1 MAHVELFHI
10 AKRYENGF
18 EAVSEVTLFIERG
31 EFIVLVGPSG
41 CGKTTT
47 LRMIAGLESISSGE
61 LRMAGKRVNEVP
73 PRERDVAM
81 VFQSYAL
88 YPHMTVRE
96 NMAFGLQLRKVPE
109 PEIRK
114 RVDAAAQSLGLT
126 ELLDRRPK
134 EMSGGQRQRV
144 AMGRAIVRQA
154 GIFLFDEPLSNL
166 DAKLR
171 GQMRIE
177 VSRLHRAQGATSI
190 YVTHDQVEA
199 MTLADRI
206 VLMKQGRVQQIGAPL
221 DLYDRPV
228 NLFVATFLG
237 SPPMNILSAERVGEQ
252 LVGEGFRLAARA
264 GLQTPAASVRLGVRP
279 EHLVVETKR
288 PEGELPVGWLPA
300 VVDVVEPLGAE
311 THLIC
316 RVGAQSV
323 TARADGAV
331 FVRPGESLWL
341 RGAPEHVHVF
351 DPETEVRC
359 G

>member
-1 MAHVELFHI
+1 MAQVELFHV
-10 AKRYENGF
+10 AKKYENGF

-31 EFIVLVGPSG
+31 EFVVLVGPSG

-47 LRMIAGLESISSGE
+47 LRMVAGLESISSGE
-61 LRMAGKRVNEVP
+61 LRMGGRRVNEVP

-96 NMAFGLQLRKVPE
+96 NMAFGLTLRKIPAA
-109 PEIRK
+109 EIK
-114 RVDAAAQSLGLT
+114 QRVEAAAESLGLT
-126 ELLDRRPK
+126 EFLDRKPK

-144 AMGRAIVRQA
+144 AMGRAIVRRA
-154 GIFLFDEPLSNL
+154 GVFLFDEPLSNL

-177 VSRLHRAQGATSI
+177 VSRLHRAMGATSL

-206 VLMKQGRVQQIGAPL
+206 VLMRGGKVQQVGPPL
-221 DLYDRPV
+221 ELYDRPV

-237 SPPMNILSAERVGEQ
+237 SPAMNILSAERQGDAAVGD
-252 LVGEGFRLAARA
+252 GFRVPLPEGLA
-264 GLQTPAASVRLGVRP
+264 TPRGALRLGVRP
-279 EHLVVETKR
+279 QHVRVVD
-288 PEGELPVGWLPA
+288 GLPGPDAIPA
-300 VVDVVEPLGAE
+300 AIDVVEPLGAE

-316 RVGAQSV
+316 TVGGQTV
-323 TARADGAV
+323 TARVDGAAP
-331 FVRPGESLWL
+331 FRAGETIGL
-341 RGAPEHVHVF
+341 RFDPAGLHVF
-351 DPETEVRC
+351 DPETEARC
-359 G
+359 E

>member
-1 MAHVELFHI
+1 MGG
-10 AKRYENGF
+10 R
-18 EAVSEVTLFIERG
+18 
-31 EFIVLVGPSG
+31 
-41 CGKTTT
+41 
-47 LRMIAGLESISSGE
+47 
-61 LRMAGKRVNEVP
+61 RVNAVP

-96 NMAFGLQLRKVPE
+96 NMAFGLTLRKVPE

-114 RVDAAAQSLGLT
+114 RVEAAAESLGLT
-126 ELLDRRPK
+126 ALLDRRPK

-154 GIFLFDEPLSNL
+154 SVFLFDEPLSNL

-177 VSRLHRAQGATSI
+177 VSRLHRTMGATSL

-206 VLMKQGRVQQIGAPL
+206 VLMRGGKVQQVGPPL
-221 DLYDRPV
+221 SLYDRPV

-237 SPPMNILSAERVGEQ
+237 SPAMNILTAERQGELAVGDG
-252 LVGEGFRLAARA
+252 LRVPLPEGLTTPRGSLRLGIRPQHVRVVE
-264 GLQTPAASVRLGVRP
+264 GLPGPDATPAVI
-279 EHLVVETKR
+279 
-288 PEGELPVGWLPA
+288 
-300 VVDVVEPLGAE
+300 DVVEPLGAE

-316 RVGAQSV
+316 RVGAQMV
-323 TARADGAV
+323 TARVDGA
-331 FVRPGESLWL
+331 
-341 RGAPEHVHVF
+341 APYRSGDTIGLQFDPAGLHVF
-351 DPETEVRC
+351 DPETEARC
-359 G
+359 E

>member
-18 EAVSEVTLFIERG
+18 EAVSDVTLFIERG
-31 EFIVLVGPSG
+31 EFVVLVGPSG

-47 LRMIAGLESISSGE
+47 LRMVAGLESISGGE
-61 LRMAGKRVNEVP
+61 LRMAGRRVNDVP

-109 PEIRK
+109 AEIRK

-126 ELLDRRPK
+126 ELLERRPK

-171 GQMRIE
+171 GQMRLE
-177 VSRLHRAQGATSI
+177 VSRLHRAQGATSL

-221 DLYDRPV
+221 ELYDRPA

-237 SPPMNILSAERVGEQ
+237 SPPMNILDAERQGA
-252 LVGEGFRLAARA
+252 LFVGEGFTAAVRP
-264 GLQTPAASVRLGVRP
+264 GLETPRPKVRLGIRP
-279 EHLVVETKR
+279 EHLQLDFA
-288 PEGELPVGWLPA
+288 LPAGALEPSTARA

-311 THLIC
+311 THIIC
-316 RVGAQSV
+316 RLAGQTV

-331 FVRPGESLWL
+331 FVRPGENVGLKL
-341 RGAPEHVHVF
+341 ATEHLHVF